1 MSLLTLM
8 LVIFIYVLLFFKWVQ
23 SPILLGGEVA
33 REAQQFSFLRRI
45 LKNGRVGLLVIV
57 FGELMP
63 QFQLLDL

>member
-1 MSLLTLM
+1 M
-8 LVIFIYVLLFFKWVQ
+8 LVIFVYILSFFKWVQ
-23 SPILLGGEVA
+23 SPILLGSEVA